1 MLGTPSLKA
10 RQHSQ
15 HGLPRS
21 LDGAVDKWTHK
32 WEKHSAKHK
41 AFKKKKKKKTLGTFL
56 VVQWLRLSA
65 PSAGGVVQSLV
76 GEL

>member
-1 MLGTPSLKA
+1 MLGTPFLKA

-21 LDGAVDKWTHK
+21 LDGAVDKRTRK

-41 AFKKKKKKKTLGTFL
+41 ALKN
-56 VVQWLRLSA
+56 QQQDSQELSWR
-65 PSAGGVVQSLV
+65 SSG
-76 GEL
+76 

>member
-1 MLGTPSLKA
+1 MLGTPFLKA

-21 LDGAVDKWTHK
+21 LDGAVDKRTHK

-41 AFKKKKKKKTLGTFL
+41 ALKK
-56 VVQWLRLSA
+56 QQQDSRELSWR
-65 PSAGGVVQSLV
+65 SSG
-76 GEL
+76 